1 MSNYGKTYPLGS
13 SEAMKREPRLDEEYY
28 VEYGGYKLYYK
39 RTVLDDM
46 DNPLTFTRNYMKVLE
61 DMYLED
67 SINEQYN

>member
-28 VEYGGYKLYYK
+28 LQ
-39 RTVLDDM
+39 D
-46 DNPLTFTRNYMKVLE
+46 PLTFTRNYMKVLE

-67 SINEQYN
+67 SIIELQEKGKC

>member
-39 RTVLDDM
+39 RTVL
-46 DNPLTFTRNYMKVLE
+46 E

-67 SINEQYN
+67 SIIELQEKGKC